1 MSRLVE
7 HIHLKRRLLQELENR
22 LSEESKQK
30 AREDH
35 HSRRPPRPC
44 GITVHTGI
52 GCSLCCVYCYIYD
65 MGFPRTVTP
74 YPLSGLE
81 MLYALA
87 LNPYFVP
94 GRGGT
99 MIAMGAVSEPFL
111 PETKERSLEYIRTL
125 GTLKNPT
132 QISSKMTLDD
142 GDVESIARACPHIS
156 FLMTVV
162 AIRDYRKLEP
172 RAPDPV
178 ERFET
183 CRKLVLRDIHVSLF
197 MRPIIPGFTDRDA
210 EDILNM
216 AKSAGVRTVVLG
228 TLRVTR
234 RIFMNLLKIGVDL
247 SRRVKKLSDKEQVPI
262 IGHDLKRRIAR
273 LAERLGLRVYEAAC
287 GANIEAAGLGC
298 VACEWGPCGSPEK
311 VPNVDEKDIVE
322 LCLEL
327 GYRVSKVNIHER
339 TIEVYVETGRRIDVL
354 EKWLKE
360 LTRRRVII
368 RRG

>member
-1 MSRLVE
+1 MKLVDYVY
-7 HIHLKRRLLQELENR
+7 LKRRLIQELEDK
-22 LSEESKQK
+22 LSEESKKK

-44 GITVHTGI
+44 GMTVHTGI

-74 YPLSGLE
+74 YPLTGLE

-87 LNPYFVP
+87 INPYFAP

-111 PETKERSLEYIRTL
+111 PETRDRTLEYIRVF
-125 GTLKNPT
+125 GMIKNPT
-132 QISSKMTLDD
+132 QISTKMNIDD
-142 GDVESIARACPHIS
+142 ETIEKISRYCPHIS
-156 FLMTVV
+156 FLVTII
-162 AIRDYRKLEP
+162 ALRDFRKLEP
-172 RAPDPV
+172 LAPDPY
-178 ERFET
+178 ERFES
-183 CRKLVLRDIHVSLF
+183 CRKLINKNIHVSLF

-210 EDILNM
+210 EEILSI
-216 AKSAGVRTVVLG
+216 AKDVGIRTVVLG

-234 RIFMNLLKIGVDL
+234 RIFKNLLKVGVDL
-247 SRRVKKLSDKEQVPI
+247 SRRVRKLSDKEQYPI
-262 IGHDLKRRIAR
+262 VGHDLKRNIAK

-298 VACEWGPCGSPEK
+298 VACDWGPCGYPDK
-311 VPNVDEKDIVE
+311 IPHVDERDISELCSELGFKISKTMVRDRIVE
-322 LCLEL
+322 VHVTSGSRL
-327 GYRVSKVNIHER
+327 
-339 TIEVYVETGRRIDVL
+339 DVL

-360 LTRRRVII
+360 LTRRRVVI
-368 RRG
+368 RKV